1 MAFEVSKVVTD
12 RTADGKSVFAE
23 EKSVEPAPVLGL
35 DIFNIWGTADGAPSV
50 GAGDN
55 PATVPFPFF
64 PGPGG
69 SRFIVVR
76 FPPDSAAAEPG
87 NADPEEAAAQAERTQ
102 PGLIGVFEPDT
113 PGMHTTDSVDYGV
126 CVEGEVYLELDD
138 GAEAHVTPGNLRG
151 AAGHPARLAEPQRL
165 ALHDGL
171 RPHRRGAYDR
181 LTATGVPARLLRI
194 RDRGPARPGRRL
206 RSRRSA
212 AGVRE
217 QLVGL
222 PPRDR
227 VPPRRGRS
235 DQRGRGE
242 DAHGFGD
249 RGAAGDS
256 DRGLQ
261 RAQRLPAGGG
271 GRGRERTARLVDR
284 GGEDRLHLVRVLQHP
299 ERLRRHAGRP
309 QRLRPGAERGRDLL
323 ADPGPVPRHASRT
336 G

>member
-87 NADPEEAAAQAERTQ
+87 DADPEEAAAQAERIQ

-138 GAEAHVTPGNLRG
+138 GAEAHVTPGTCVVQRG
-151 AAGHPARLAEPQRL
+151 TRHAWRN
-165 ALHDGL
+165 
-171 RPHRRGAYDR
+171 
-181 LTATGVPARLLRI
+181 
-194 RDRGPARPGRRL
+194 
-206 RSRRSA
+206 
-212 AGVRE
+212 
-217 QLVGL
+217 
-222 PPRDR
+222 
-227 VPPRRGRS
+227 RS
-235 DQRGRGE
+235 DSPCTMV
-242 DAHGFGD
+242 F
-249 RGAAGDS
+249 
-256 DRGLQ
+256 
-261 RAQRLPAGGG
+261 
-271 GRGRERTARLVDR
+271 
-284 GGEDRLHLVRVLQHP
+284 VL
-299 ERLRRHAGRP
+299 L
-309 QRLRPGAERGRDLL
+309 GAERT
-323 ADPGPVPRHASRT
+323 T